1 MFSPLF
7 PLLLLALGI
16 GSFLWYQKT
25 KNDIY
30 QALAV
35 SSFIFA
41 FIWALVLVHWAIHV
55 LGLVLLFMLT
65 SPRLNFARVPQAR
78 SDIAD

>member
-35 SSFIFA
+35 SSFIFS
-41 FIWALVLVHWAIHV
+41 FIWALILVHWTIHV
-55 LGLVLLFMLT
+55 LGLVLLFILT
-65 SPRLNFARVPQAR
+65 SPVLNFARFPSPR
-78 SDIAD
+78 SDIAE